1 LVARI
6 ERSWNMSN
14 NSLTRWGVLAA
25 ALLLVFEVRATTI
38 RIDIDTN
45 ALGLNSQK
53 LDLALI

>member
-1 LVARI
+1 
-6 ERSWNMSN
+6 MSN